1 MTALMVVLAV
11 FLVLLN
17 GFFVAAEFAFVK
29 VRKTRLELLAQGGH
43 THAKMALFGVQNL
56 DAYLSVC
63 QLGITL
69 ASLGLGWIGEPA
81 IATLV
86 RPLLEFFSINSPILL
101 TAISVA
107 VGFTIITFM
116 HVVLG
121 ELMPKSIA
129 IQQAEST
136 VLVLALPLKIF
147 YYLSLPLVT
156 IMNGISN
163 FLLRQCGFHSV
174 GESEEHH
181 SREELRMLIAN
192 SSEGG
197 EVVPSEGKM
206 LSNIFSFYQKTAK
219 DAMIHRTDVVV
230 LNLNEGIDAAIVK
243 AQRSGHTRFPVY
255 DKMEDTIAGFIHVK
269 DLLHHEKIVEL
280 SAVLRNALFVH
291 EMLTLDKLLQ
301 QMKEKKQQ
309 LCIVFDEYG
318 VWQGIVTMEDLV
330 ESIVGDIQDEFDNEL
345 PDFASQA
352 DGSALVSADLSLDD
366 IAQHMPLS
374 CEGQGVN
381 MHKIIA
387 AHILEQLEQIPSV
400 GDSINLCG
408 KKFTVAI
415 MDRQRIRRVHVKDIG
430 ETKN

>member
-1 MTALMVVLAV
+1 MVALAV

-43 THAKMALFGVQNL
+43 ARAKAALFGVNNL
-56 DAYLSVC
+56 DAYLSIC

-69 ASLGLGWIGEPA
+69 ASLGLGWLGEPA

-86 RPLLEFFSINSPILL
+86 RPLLEFFSINSSILL
-101 TAISVA
+101 TTISVA

-116 HVVLG
+116 HVILG

-129 IQQAEST
+129 IQQAEDT
-136 VLVLALPLKIF
+136 VLVLAFPLKVF
-147 YYLSLPLVT
+147 YYLSFPLVT

-163 FLLRQCGFHSV
+163 FFLHQCGFHSV
-174 GESEEHH
+174 SESEEHH

-197 EVVPSEGKM
+197 KVMPSEGQM

-230 LNLNEGIDAAIVK
+230 LDLAESMDAAIAK
-243 AQRSGHTRFPVY
+243 ARESGHTRFPVY
-255 DKMEDTIAGFIHVK
+255 DKHKDAIAGFIHVK
-269 DLLHHEKIVEL
+269 DLFHHENIAEL
-280 SAVLRNALFVH
+280 STVLRTALFVH
-291 EMLTLDKLLQ
+291 ETLTLDKLLQ
-301 QMKEKKQQ
+301 QMKEQRQQ

-330 ESIVGDIQDEFDNEL
+330 ESIVGDIQDEFDNEI
-345 PDFASQA
+345 PDFALQV
-352 DGSALVSADLSLDD
+352 DGSAFVSADLSLEDL
-366 IAQHMPLS
+366 AQYMHFY
-374 CEGQGVN
+374 CAGQVVN
-381 MHKIIA
+381 MHKILA
-387 AHILEQLEQIPSV
+387 AHILEKLGKIPSI

-408 KKFTVAI
+408 KKFTVAA
-415 MDRQRIRRVHVKDIG
+415 MDRHRIRRVHVEDIR
-430 ETKN
+430 ETQNSE